1 MYDLLVKYRDRNSRL
16 TLVRASFLRRGSI
29 EGPGHLYQDSFA
41 DDGERCPTHS
51 CCIRKDLYF
60 DIFAIHMAVFRLE
73 ALSRQLGRHG
83 TDRGLPEVVHDV
95 NEMRPTDLGQVKC
108 TLVQAL
114 R

>member
-1 MYDLLVKYRDRNSRL
+1 
-16 TLVRASFLRRGSI
+16 
-29 EGPGHLYQDSFA
+29 
-41 DDGERCPTHS
+41 
-51 CCIRKDLYF
+51 
-60 DIFAIHMAVFRLE
+60 MAVFRLE